1 MCINYIVKT
10 KQQNLNSMHDYT
22 QVYQNILKSIKM
34 ADKKITTIK
43 LNNETKKRL
52 DNLKEYERETYD
64 ELINKVLNIINISIK
79 NPLSGA
85 RIFKNI
91 KRKKLGKQ
99 KLHDRIIARQ
109 QTQQELESD
118 RLSNSNN

>member
-1 MCINYIVKT
+1 M
-10 KQQNLNSMHDYT
+10 QNYT

-99 KLHDRIIARQ
+99 KLHDRILARQ
-109 QTQQELESD
+109 QTQQELEQEKLNS
-118 RLSNSNN
+118 SNG

>member
-1 MCINYIVKT
+1 
-10 KQQNLNSMHDYT
+10 
-22 QVYQNILKSIKM
+22 M
-34 ADKKITTIK
+34 AEKKITTIK
-43 LNNETKKRL
+43 LNTETKKRL

-91 KRKKLGKQ
+91 KRKKIGKQ
-99 KLHDRIIARQ
+99 KLHERILARQ
-109 QTQQELESD
+109 QTQSEIENEKSD
-118 RLSNSNN
+118 NYNFNQ

>member
-1 MCINYIVKT
+1 MLNYT
-10 KQQNLNSMHDYT
+10 R
-22 QVYQNILKSIKM
+22 VYLPIQKFIKM

-91 KRKKLGKQ
+91 KRKKIGKQ
-99 KLHDRIIARQ
+99 KLHDRILARQ
-109 QTQQELESD
+109 QTQQELEQD
-118 RLSNSNN
+118 KLSNQNN

>member
-1 MCINYIVKT
+1 LCINYIVKT